1 MKKVLA
7 HKSQVWLFTALTL
20 VACYSS
26 TYSQL
31 NNTWLIGNQPLTTV
45 LKARMVFDSTN
56 YVLTQENRKMT
67 FEGTEATISD
77 ANGNL
82 LMSSNGVWIA
92 DATGDTMMNG
102 GGLNPSWDVN
112 AHPRGLLINGNIFL
126 SFPEDSINYFLVHQC
141 TFVDPTTYSNIGGV
155 HLSTINKALNNGL
168 GVVTSINDT
177 LIYNSLTWGVT
188 ACRHANGRDWWVI
201 VQKDSS
207 DVVYKILL
215 TPNGVD
221 TITTQHLGYAQFFNG
236 NVSQITFSQDGKKFI
251 QNNYHYI
258 AGNMHPSFVIL
269 ADFDRCT
276 GMFSNTQTIQL
287 TQDSYLWGLA
297 FSPSGKYAYACS
309 SLYLFQIDTDSLT
322 VDTVATYDGFYS
334 PYSWCCATTFWTMYL
349 AANGKIY
356 MTSGN
361 GVQHI
366 HEMNYPDSAG
376 TACDLQQHAI
386 NLGVWSFRAVPNHP
400 NYYLGCDTTS
410 GCPCLITG
418 INDIKQYDFKFSI
431 SPNPSNGNFKIMYL
445 LPQNSKGVLE
455 VFDLTGK
462 KVFSYNLPQ
471 WSTLQNFDLSFL
483 SNGVYHC
490 SIKSGN
496 YYVQK
501 KLAIIRY

>member
-1 MKKVLA
+1 
-7 HKSQVWLFTALTL
+7 
-20 VACYSS
+20 
-26 TYSQL
+26 
-31 NNTWLIGNQPLTTV
+31 
-45 LKARMVFDSTN
+45 
-56 YVLTQENRKMT
+56 
-67 FEGTEATISD
+67 
-77 ANGNL
+77 
-82 LMSSNGVWIA
+82 
-92 DATGDTMMNG
+92 
-102 GGLNPSWDVN
+102 
-112 AHPRGLLINGNIFL
+112 
-126 SFPEDSINYFLVHQC
+126 
-141 TFVDPTTYSNIGGV
+141 
-155 HLSTINKALNNGL
+155 
-168 GVVTSINDT
+168 
-177 LIYNSLTWGVT
+177 
-188 ACRHANGRDWWVI
+188 
-201 VQKDSS
+201 
-207 DVVYKILL
+207 
-215 TPNGVD
+215 
-221 TITTQHLGYAQFFNG
+221 
-236 NVSQITFSQDGKKFI
+236 
-251 QNNYHYI
+251 
-258 AGNMHPSFVIL
+258 
-269 ADFDRCT
+269 
-276 GMFSNTQTIQL
+276 
-287 TQDSYLWGLA
+287 
-297 FSPSGKYAYACS
+297 
-309 SLYLFQIDTDSLT
+309 
-322 VDTVATYDGFYS
+322 
-334 PYSWCCATTFWTMYL
+334 
-349 AANGKIY
+349 